1 MPAINNTEKLRDWLI
16 GCPHIAASK
25 YFGAD
30 YMGSD
35 STEYAVIS
43 VPSTLLYRENILG
56 ERVLREKQEQ
66 NFIFAAKVPFS
77 KDVLQN
83 LSNLGFF
90 QDVKKWIA
98 AQNKAGNFP
107 EWDDGTITAIECTNT
122 GAPVYTDANEAR
134 YQFQLKITYKINDER
149 E

>member
-1 MPAINNTEKLRDWLI
+1 MPAINNTEKLREWLI
-16 GCPHIAASK
+16 ACPYIAASK

-43 VPSTLLYRENILG
+43 VPSTLRYRENILG
-56 ERVLREKQEQ
+56 KRVLRETQEQ

-77 KDVLQN
+77 KDVQQN
-83 LSNLGFF
+83 LANLGFF
-90 QDVKKWIA
+90 QDVAGWIA
-98 AQNKAGNFP
+98 TQNAAGNFP

-122 GAPVYTDANEAR
+122 GAPVQTGANEAR
-134 YQFQLKITYKINDER
+134 YQFQIKITYKIN
-149 E
+149 